1 MLASLPC
8 VPVFSWP
15 TPNQKVYKETLSL
28 FFFPLFLNLRFKLDI
43 FIEKKKKKK
52 KTGLPPPCAPPP
64 PPQHAPSGAG
74 GVGQVEDDGGVGG
87 LVADGAG
94 GGVDERRVAVGHD
107 PVAWGLRGGLERRV
121 GGGGSK

>member
-43 FIEKKKKKK
+43 FIEKKNNKKKQSCS
-52 KTGLPPPCAPPP
+52 GPVNPPP
-64 PPQHAPSGAG
+64 PPSMHPQELEGLGRSKTM
-74 GVGQVEDDGGVGG
+74 GG
-87 LVADGAG
+87 LVG
-94 GGVDERRVAVGHD
+94 
-107 PVAWGLRGGLERRV
+107 W
-121 GGGGSK
+121 